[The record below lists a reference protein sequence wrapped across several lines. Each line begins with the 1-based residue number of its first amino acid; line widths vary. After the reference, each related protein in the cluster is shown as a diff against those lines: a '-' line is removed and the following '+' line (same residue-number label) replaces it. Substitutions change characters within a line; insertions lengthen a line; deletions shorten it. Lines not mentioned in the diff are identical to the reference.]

1 MLAGSN
7 ALRLGSGV
15 IDAPSMLVALADGL
29 ALLLELLLPQPI
41 AIRTTEA
48 TAARAASRRTERS
61 RSDIILSHLLCGN
74 IEGCRLAFAG
84 ITETTHTRDLDVGHT
99 HSAVRELGL

>member
-7 ALRLGSGV
+7 ALRLGSGA

-29 ALLLELLLPQPI
+29 APLLGPLLPQPI
-41 AIRTTEA
+41 AKRTTEA

-61 RSDIILSHLLCGN
+61 RSDLILAHLLCGS
-74 IEGCRLAFAG
+74 IEGCRLAFADT
-84 ITETTHTRDLDVGHT
+84 TETTHTRDLDVGH
-99 HSAVRELGL
+99 SL